1 MDKNDQNILSGTFTN
16 LHITNK
22 KSNIA
27 SIVKEMDKE
36 EMDNIKL
43 ITSSPKSEYIKN
55 RIRKKFKNN
64 KKSILNELYLL
75 DNKKSFPLIKNRR
88 ESNQIISSKFIFS
101 DNNISNTNNNQK
113 NKNENKSPKNIK
125 KHYLLDKR
133 VLRIEQCLS
142 EKKDKK
148 NYNIAINDKKEKIIN
163 TNLINRNKKISY
175 LLNSKKNNRNKTL
188 DINNFNNMFNIKSKK
203 INNFITESTNK
214 INTDKYYQTAKHFS
228 EKKLFSN
235 KKIINNKR
243 KSSFLYKTKTFDFI
257 KSLHRLKLSEA
268 HLSDIENKLNTVY
281 ENNKYDFKEKDK
293 EIKEF
298 KKKYQTIYDKFEELV
313 SYDIAR
319 ISKEINDQFLSLKF
333 NDFFQYLL
341 TILKNYDKRIV
352 DWKFTVEKEIKDCPD
367 ELRLKNVKKKHKSFK
382 DKLNKQY
389 DWGMKAN
396 KFMDDL
402 ILNSKKKSMMFLN
415 ERYKK
420 NFNELV
426 NKNMNKDPF
435 VDKIFEYNEIYKN
448 NNNII

>member
-148 NYNIAINDKKEKIIN
+148 TYNITINDKKEKIIN
-163 TNLINRNKKISY
+163 TNLINRNKKILN

-188 DINNFNNMFNIKSKK
+188 DINNFNHMFNIKSKK
-203 INNFITESTNK
+203 INNFITESNNK
-214 INTDKYYQTAKHFS
+214 INTDKYYQTAKNFS

-243 KSSFLYKTKTFDFI
+243 KSSLLYKTKTFDFI
-257 KSLHRLKLSEA
+257 KSK
-268 HLSDIENKLNTVY
+268 
-281 ENNKYDFKEKDK
+281 
-293 EIKEF
+293 
-298 KKKYQTIYDKFEELV
+298 
-313 SYDIAR
+313 
-319 ISKEINDQFLSLKF
+319 IN
-333 NDFFQYLL
+333 
-341 TILKNYDKRIV
+341 
-352 DWKFTVEKEIKDCPD
+352 
-367 ELRLKNVKKKHKSFK
+367 
-382 DKLNKQY
+382 
-389 DWGMKAN
+389 
-396 KFMDDL
+396 
-402 ILNSKKKSMMFLN
+402 
-415 ERYKK
+415 
-420 NFNELV
+420 
-426 NKNMNKDPF
+426 
-435 VDKIFEYNEIYKN
+435 
-448 NNNII
+448 